1 VVTSQASVDLV
12 DAAGDVALTMLV
24 PGDDAT
30 VIDVTY
36 TIVTAGTG
44 SFSHT
49 LTLEAGLAGAG
60 AAIAEATTLL
70 ADGAVGLRAIAK
82 GLQNVR
88 LTRGTILQIL
98 NAETGGDITNGAIVH
113 VVVNWQL

>member
-1 VVTSQASVDLV
+1 
-12 DAAGDVALTMLV
+12 MLV

-44 SFSHT
+44 SENHV
-49 LTLEAGLAGAG
+49 LVLEAGLAGAG
-60 AAIAEATTLL
+60 AAIAESTTLL
-70 ADGAVGLRAIAK
+70 ADGAAGLRAIAK

-88 LTRGTILQIL
+88 LTRGTILQI
-98 NAETGGDITNGAIVH
+98 NNTEGGAISNGAIVH